1 MEKYEIHPV
10 GAVLDSNT
18 SADEQTKIVALIEQG
33 HSVALDLSNC
43 SYVSSAGLRVML
55 YAFNL
60 AKAKGRNVCL
70 VGVSQE
76 IKDVMHMTGFDKFF
90 RFYQTLDE
98 LSQS

>member
-43 SYVSSAGLRVML
+43 SYVSVPDYALCSTPLNWQRLKAGMYVLSVCRKRLR
-55 YAFNL
+55 
-60 AKAKGRNVCL
+60 
-70 VGVSQE
+70 
-76 IKDVMHMTGFDKFF
+76 T
-90 RFYQTLDE
+90 
-98 LSQS
+98 

>member
-43 SYVSSAGLRVML
+43 SYVSSAGLL
-55 YAFNL
+55 YAFKL

-70 VGVSQE
+70 VSVSQE

>member
-43 SYVSSAGLRVML
+43 SYVSSAGLRVTPL
-55 YAFNL
+55 NWQRL
-60 AKAKGRNVCL
+60 KAGMYVLSVCRKRL
-70 VGVSQE
+70 R
-76 IKDVMHMTGFDKFF
+76 T
-90 RFYQTLDE
+90 
-98 LSQS
+98 